1 MENKKTPI
9 SKIQG
14 IDLTSRLN
22 AILIQAYHR
31 RSRQL
36 PANISEITETLK
48 GDLLKAFPDVPIEVV
63 DNAIVTDTL
72 HNPDSQLCV
81 AFFFQAVKKAW
92 FVPKTNLHP
101 YDGPEEDL
109 NYWQQ
114 RVKFLER
121 AGMAGSNQH
130 SHACEMVEHYRHG
143 DTEQDTIS
151 LLDTCAEYLAEGK
164 AVYFNPRR
172 EFAYLVLRGQLYLDS
187 HEAFIQ
193 AAKDSL
199 NKDRVRDHRNTL
211 SEWKGGDFDDLT
223 ARCQDLCVR
232 QWLLSCH
239 QAGLKPSDILRDKMD
254 ERSYQ
259 QLRKTV

>member
-1 MENKKTPI
+1 MTPLNQMNPSEATI
-9 SKIQG
+9 R
-14 IDLTSRLN
+14 LTQ
-22 AILIQAYHR
+22 IVQQAYHR
-31 RSRQL
+31 KSRQL
-36 PANISEITETLK
+36 PSNLPEIVDTLK
-48 GDLLKAFPDVPIEVV
+48 GDLLKFMPAVPIETI
-63 DNAIVTDTL
+63 DEAILFEVL
-72 HNPDSQLCV
+72 HDEKTPFSPSFL
-81 AFFFQAVKKAW
+81 FQAVHKHYLPPHTQRDMDK
-92 FVPKTNLHP
+92 
-101 YDGPEEDL
+101 DDL
-109 NYWQQ
+109 YHW
-114 RVKFLER
+114 KDYLEFLKSRGLENSPQ
-121 AGMAGSNQH
+121 AD
-130 SHACEMVEHYRHG
+130 ACRWWIYKIENG
-143 DTEQDTIS
+143 DTEKDTLS

-199 NKDRVRDHRNTL
+199 NQDRVRDHRNTL
-211 SEWKGGDFDDLT
+211 SEWKGDDFDDLT